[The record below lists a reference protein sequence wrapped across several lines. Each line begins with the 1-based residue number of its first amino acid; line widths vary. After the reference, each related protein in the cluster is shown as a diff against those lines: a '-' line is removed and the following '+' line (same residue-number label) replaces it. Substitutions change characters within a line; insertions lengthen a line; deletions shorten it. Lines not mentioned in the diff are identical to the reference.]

1 MLLSENTDKMECR
14 TQKTNNLHIISPNK
28 RINEDTKMKN

>member
-28 RINEDTKMKN
+28 MINEDTKMKN